1 MGVPKFFRYMS
12 ERYPCLSE
20 LVKDYQIPEFDNL
33 YLDMNGIIH
42 NCSHPN
48 DDDPHF
54 RITEETIVKNI
65 FHYLE
70 VLFQMIQPQKLFFMA
85 IDGVAPRAK
94 MNQQRGRR
102 FRSAHTAAEQMK
114 QAISR
119 GETLP
124 SEERFDSNCI
134 TPGTPFMVRLQSEL
148 EYFVADKMSNDP
160 LWTKVQVILSGHQV
174 PGEGEHKIM
183 DYIRYMKSRPGYN
196 PHTRHCLY
204 GLDAD
209 LIMLGLCTH
218 EPYFSLLREEV
229 KFGRKSKKETSVDE
243 TQFYLLH
250 LSLMRDYLGLEFQ
263 ELKETLPFKYDLE
276 SIIDDW
282 VLMGFLVGNDFI
294 PHLPDLHI
302 SKGALPILYRAYM
315 DILPKVEGY
324 LNEQGTLNLKR
335 FQKFMETLANFDYDQ
350 FRDTYAD
357 IKFLGGKRSANTT
370 TSNKVNNDPAYK
382 DELAALI
389 KDTDRI
395 LLSDNDEEDE
405 LEETEDESIMAEFTL
420 HKENYY
426 KNKLDYNVV
435 TDDVMRSQAEGYIR
449 ALQWNLNYYYN
460 GCCSWS
466 WYYPH
471 HYAPYISDIKGF
483 ENLKIEFD
491 LGQPFLPY
499 EQLLAVLPSLSKE
512 LLPKPFQDLMTEEAS
527 PIRLYY
533 PEKFETDLNGK
544 QHEWEAVV
552 LIPFIDEKLLIKSMK
567 MVEHKLTADEKSRNT
582 HGPMHLFMYN
592 KKNLGTGSISKYFP
606 SIEDNHAE
614 KIAIT
619 REDIFVDIGD
629 LVKGLYPGLQ
639 LDVYH
644 VGFPSLHF
652 IPITAKLQRR
662 NVKVFQSPSLGEN
675 MIITIDNKD
684 ENDNESIQHIAKELL
699 GNTLYVNWPHLEEIK
714 VTAVSNTTVKLSFN
728 EDEQLIVREMSES
741 DAQEFNLLAQGIA
754 KLFITTRGIDIG
766 KTHVLLRGQTLKGTK
781 YVPRPNGSG
790 VDLIKVWNDIS
801 TTIAYQTSIPGLEV
815 IDPSLKESY
824 FSLEE
829 YFPLGSK
836 VFVLDAPFYGCQ
848 ADVLGGFISSR
859 VKINITLE
867 PEPYFYDL
875 KERLES
881 VSTELF
887 YANTAASK
895 LSINSHL
902 LAKIT
907 GTIFLTVETYE
918 DRNEK
923 KMNIGMNLKS
933 NKRNEEAVGF
943 TKKFDNAWMYS
954 QKTIDLLGEYIQ
966 RFPELI
972 NVLSTESAKD
982 TFKSEDMFPDPS
994 TRKQK
999 LDDLKKWLGE
1009 MRLLTKDKQTC
1020 GSMEPCKVAAVKK
1033 YMDEFITENLKHK
1046 KTVTLSVK
1054 SQNLFKPLSKLDKL
1068 KADEGADTR
1077 ILDRV
1082 VCIRSSYQVPL
1093 GFKGTVI
1100 GISKSNI
1107 DTEIV
1112 YSVIFDNEF
1121 PNAVSFGGTTKCGYK
1136 LCRMSFINLSHAIR
1150 NGLYK
1155 PLVVKK
1161 TVNQTPNSEKQN
1173 TQLSIWEHLQS
1184 NSNGPEIKLK
1194 SREEKITLA
1203 PKESWRRQ
1211 QKKESQSLHKINK
1224 ILQAPNETV
1233 NDRQHINN
1241 NSIKIQLNAEACEF
1255 KTMTLKK
1262 MLKIQPEVD
1271 YVPTPNKNE
1280 PEYYSNKPVNYL
1292 PETPF
1297 RDLKTVEPQCSNYS
1311 INEQIN
1317 ENAIPKLNNSMESI
1331 VQVSSERPMVMALE
1345 KYYTQKGYS
1354 LPKYSFINSVDDNG
1368 LKMYTAEMI
1377 LPSGVTIR
1385 GEEKH
1390 SYIEASEEVAARA
1403 LVIVQQMDAN
1413 KNNKHSTQNK
1423 PPKSDRRAMSQK
1435 QTSNVFMNW
1444 ITSFN
1449 SQSPYQPQQ
1458 LHQQQ
1463 QQLQQQ
1469 QQQQLHQQQ
1478 QQPQQQIYPQV
1489 PQYFKYSS
1497 QHFRPQFQQFPPD
1510 FSVPAQQSFQMPYPQ
1525 QIYRQQN
1532 PVGFPV
1538 QQQQFLNYQQD
1549 LQYSKAVPV
1558 FTSLVNPSQLPQPPV
1573 HWQPI
1578 NRNLINNEYP
1588 MNTVPNAYHQ
1598 PQQNMNYQQYMP
1610 TTPNDMPMNE
1620 QYMSSNRIMI
1630 PSPSSAFSPAANDQS
1645 TSNRKVKVAANF
1657 NSSQQ

>member
-102 FRSAHTAAEQMK
+102 FRSAHTAAEQTK
-114 QAISR
+114 EAISR

-229 KFGRKSKKETSVDE
+229 KFGRKTKKETSVDE

-263 ELKETLPFKYDLE
+263 ELKETLPFEYDLE

-302 SKGALPILYRAYM
+302 SKGALPILYRVYM
-315 DILPKVEGY
+315 DVLPKVEGY

-350 FRDTYAD
+350 FRDTFAD
-357 IKFLGGKRSANTT
+357 IKFLEGKRTANTT

-395 LLSDNDEEDE
+395 LLSDDDDEEE
-405 LEETEDESIMAEFTL
+405 FEETEDESIMAEFNL

-426 KNKLDYNVV
+426 KNKLDYNVI

-460 GCCSWS
+460 GCCSWA

-483 ENLKIEFD
+483 ENLKIDFD

-552 LIPFIDEKLLIKSMK
+552 LIPFIDEETLIKSMK
-567 MVEHKLTADEKSRNT
+567 MVEHKLTADEKNRNT
-582 HGPMHLFMYN
+582 HGPMHLFKYS

-614 KIAIT
+614 KIAIH
-619 REDIFVDIGD
+619 REDIFVDISD
-629 LVKGLYPGLQ
+629 LVKGLCPGLQ
-639 LDVYH
+639 MDVYH
-644 VGFPSLHF
+644 VGFPSLHL
-652 IPITAKLQRR
+652 IPITAQLQRR

-675 MIITIDNKD
+675 MIIKIDNKD
-684 ENDNESIQHIAKELL
+684 ENDIESIQHIAKELL

-728 EDEQLIVREMSES
+728 EDEQLIIREMSET
-741 DAQEFNLLAQGIA
+741 DVQEFNLLAQGIA
-754 KLFITTRGIDIG
+754 KMFITTRGIEIG
-766 KTHVLLRGQTLKGTK
+766 KTHVLLRGHTLKGTK
-781 YVPRPNGSG
+781 FVPRQDGSG
-790 VDLIKVWNDIS
+790 VDLTKVWNEIP
-801 TTIAYQTSIPGLEV
+801 TTIAYQTSVPGLEV

-829 YFPLGSK
+829 YFPIGSK

-859 VKINITLE
+859 VKINILLE
-867 PEPYFYDL
+867 PEPYIYDL

-907 GTIFLTVETYE
+907 GTIFLAIETYE

-933 NKRNEEAVGF
+933 NKRNEEVVGY
-943 TKKFDNAWMYS
+943 TKKFDNVWMYS

-972 NVLSTESAKD
+972 NVLLSTENTKD
-982 TFKSEDMFPDPS
+982 TFSSEDMFPNPS

-999 LDDLKKWLGE
+999 LDDLKKWLSE
-1009 MRLLTKDKQTC
+1009 IRSLTKDKQTC
-1020 GSMEPCKVAAVKK
+1020 GSMEPSKVAAIEK
-1033 YMDEFITENLKHK
+1033 YMDEFIAENLKHK

-1054 SQNLFKPLSKLDKL
+1054 SQNLFKPISKLDKL

-1077 ILDRV
+1077 VLDRV

-1093 GFKGTVI
+1093 GFKGTVVS
-1100 GISKSNI
+1100 ISKSNI
-1107 DTEIV
+1107 DTEVV
-1112 YSVIFDNEF
+1112 YSVIFDKEF
-1121 PNAVSFGGTTKCGYK
+1121 PNSVSFGGSTSRGYK

-1155 PLVVKK
+1155 PLAVKK

-1173 TQLSIWEHLQS
+1173 TQLSIWEHLQ
-1184 NSNGPEIKLK
+1184 
-1194 SREEKITLA
+1194 
-1203 PKESWRRQ
+1203 
-1211 QKKESQSLHKINK
+1211 KKEFQSQNNVSK
-1224 ILQAPNETV
+1224 ILQTPTETP
-1233 NDRQHINN
+1233 NDRHHINN

-1255 KTMTLKK
+1255 KTIALKK
-1262 MLKIQPEVD
+1262 MLKIQPED
-1271 YVPTPNKNE
+1271 NFVPTQNENE
-1280 PEYYSNKPVNYL
+1280 PEYFSNKPVNYL
-1292 PETPF
+1292 PETSLHE
-1297 RDLKTVEPQCSNYS
+1297 LKTVELQCPNYNT
-1311 INEQIN
+1311 NEQVN
-1317 ENAIPKLNNSMESI
+1317 ENVIPKLNSLMESI
-1331 VQVSSERPMVMALE
+1331 VQEKSTMVVALE
-1345 KYYTQKGYS
+1345 KYYIQKGYS
-1354 LPKYSFINSVDDNG
+1354 LPKYSFINLVDDSG
-1368 LKMYTAEMI
+1368 FKMYCAEVI
-1377 LPSGVTIR
+1377 LPNGVTMR
-1385 GEEKH
+1385 GEPKH
-1390 SYIEASEEVAARA
+1390 SYIEASEEVASRA

-1413 KNNKHSTQNK
+1413 KNNEHSIQNK
-1423 PPKSDRRAMSQK
+1423 PPKSDRRAVPPQ
-1435 QTSNVFMNW
+1435 QAPSNVFMNW
-1444 ITSFN
+1444 ITSFQ
-1449 SQSPYQPQQ
+1449 SQPSYQSQQ
-1458 LHQQQ
+1458 LHHQ
-1463 QQLQQQ
+1463 QQQ
-1469 QQQQLHQQQ
+1469 QQQQLPQQQQPKPPPPQQQQHQHQQQQPLLQ
-1478 QQPQQQIYPQV
+1478 QQPQQQQPYSQV
-1489 PQYFKYSS
+1489 PQYFEHST
-1497 QHFRPQFQQFPPD
+1497 QHFRTPFQQYPPG
-1510 FSVPAQQSFQMPYPQ
+1510 FSVPAQQSFQIPYPQ

-1532 PVGFPV
+1532 HIGFPL
-1538 QQQQFLNYQQD
+1538 QQQQFLNYQQE

-1573 HWQPI
+1573 HWQPT
-1578 NRNLINNEYP
+1578 NRNLLNNDYV
-1588 MNTVPNAYHQ
+1588 MNSIPNTYHQ

-1610 TTPNDMPMNE
+1610 TTPNDTPMNE
-1620 QYMSSNRIMI
+1620 QYMSSNRVMI
-1630 PSPSSAFSPAANDQS
+1630 PSPSSAFSSAANDQS

-1657 NSSQQ
+1657 NSSQH